1 MKESGAILTCLTN
14 TSELCMWFESS
25 NYLYGCTKNPYN
37 L

>member
-14 TSELCMWFESS
+14 TSELCMWLESS
-25 NYLYGCTKNPYN
+25 NYLYGTTKNPYN